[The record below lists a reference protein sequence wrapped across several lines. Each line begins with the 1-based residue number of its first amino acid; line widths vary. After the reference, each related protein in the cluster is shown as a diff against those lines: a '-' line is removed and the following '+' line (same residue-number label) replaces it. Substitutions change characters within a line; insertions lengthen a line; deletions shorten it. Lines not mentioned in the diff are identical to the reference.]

1 MRPCALLPV
10 LAAMMAASTAA
21 YAQTAD
27 TAPPVDSILVT
38 ATRLP
43 TNTDD
48 VAAGVD
54 VIDAATIQQR
64 GYTTLVDALSA
75 VAGLQI
81 VQSGGPGSVASVF
94 IRGADS
100 DQVQVLVDGV
110 PVNDPSDPG
119 GSYNFGVETLS
130 NVARIEVVR
139 GPMSAVYGSGAIGG
153 VINIITTQPATTP
166 HADFTIAGGVPA
178 QLLGQADLSGRSG
191 AFDYN
196 LSAETFSDKG
206 FDDTPRRETAVY
218 TGERDGTRC
227 DLGSL
232 DLGYTPIE
240 DTRLFFDL
248 RGRSSVY
255 GYDDVGYPAFD
266 DPDET
271 GRDNDTFARA
281 GLQSTLLG
289 GAWSTGLL
297 IAGDQN
303 YRHYVNLLDAN
314 DPNQAQENSRYIGK
328 RLDLQWNNT
337 IRLPNA
343 GIGTDNALSAGY
355 EHSND
360 TAIER
365 LNSAYFGS
373 PYLANVTASDNRDS
387 GYLGAQTTLAKQLAL
402 TANIRDE
409 SIGGVGSAFTW
420 RAGGSYAIPQLASH
434 LKASYGTA
442 FLAPSLYDRYG
453 VDSDGYLGNPS
464 LRPESSR
471 GYEIGWV
478 TDLAPTASIAATYF
492 HTNLRNLI
500 ETQFVP
506 VYTTV
511 NVEAARLE
519 GVETTVHYRPVPW
532 LTADLTYTY
541 TDARNTQTGQLLPRR
556 PYNTASAT
564 LTLHPIPALSIVP
577 QILLIG
583 PDLDALVNDQ
593 GYPIGDGLKRG
604 GVLLNL
610 NATYQ
615 FSPAWRLFAW
625 ARNITDSHYEP
636 ASGYA
641 GPGASFVA
649 GIRAAY

>member
-1 MRPCALLPV
+1 MRIRALVPTLV
-10 LAAMMAASTAA
+10 LIATAA
-21 YAQTAD
+21 HAQNAD
-27 TAPPVDSILVT
+27 TAPPTDSILVT

-43 TNTDD
+43 TTTEDI
-48 VAAGVD
+48 AAGVT
-54 VIDAATIQQR
+54 VIDAATLQQR
-64 GYTTLVDALSA
+64 GDTTLADALSA
-75 VAGLQI
+75 VPGLQI
-81 VQSGGPGSVASVF
+81 VQAGGPGSVASVF

-100 DQVQVLVDGV
+100 DQVQVLIDGV

-119 GSYNFGVETLS
+119 GSYNFGEETLAG
-130 NVARIEVVR
+130 VARIEVVR

-166 HADFTIAGGVPA
+166 HADVTIAGGIPA
-178 QLLGQADLSGRSG
+178 QLLGQADLSGRTG
-191 AFDYN
+191 AFDYS
-196 LSAETFSDKG
+196 LSAQTFSTKG
-206 FDDTPRRETAVY
+206 FDQTPQRETAVY
-218 TGERDGTRC
+218 TGERDGYRTE
-227 DLGSL
+227 LGAI
-232 DLGYTPIE
+232 DLGYTPIQ

-248 RGRSSVY
+248 RGRGSVY
-255 GYDDVGYPAFD
+255 GYDDADYPAFD

-271 GRDNDTFARA
+271 GRDNDAFVRA
-281 GLQSTLLG
+281 GVQSTLLG

-343 GIGTDNALSAGY
+343 GIATNTALTAGF

-365 LNSAYFGS
+365 LNSAYFGY
-373 PYLANVTASDNRDS
+373 PYLANVTASDNRES
-387 GYLGAQTTLAKQLAL
+387 GYAGAQTTLANRLAL
-402 TANIRDE
+402 TINLRDE
-409 SIGGVGSAFTW
+409 SVSGVGGAFTW
-420 RAGGSYAIPQLASH
+420 RAGGSFALPQLGSH
-434 LKASYGTA
+434 IKASYGTA

-453 VDSDGYLGNPS
+453 VDSAGYIGNPA
-464 LRPESSR
+464 LRPESSH

-478 TDLAPTASIAATYF
+478 TDLAPAASIAATYF

-500 ETQFVP
+500 ETEFYP
-506 VYTTV
+506 VYTSV
-511 NVEAARLE
+511 NVAAARLE
-519 GVETTVHYRPVPW
+519 GVETSLNFRLAPW
-532 LTADLTYTY
+532 LAADLTYTY
-541 TDARNTQTGQLLPRR
+541 TDARNTQTGQLLLRR

-564 LTLHPIPALSIVP
+564 LTLNPIPALTIVP
-577 QILLIG
+577 QLLLIG
-583 PDLDALVNDQ
+583 PDIDALYNNE
-593 GYPIGDGLKRG
+593 GYFTADGQKRG

-615 FSPAWRLFAW
+615 LTRGWRLFAW
-625 ARNITDSHYEP
+625 AKNIADSHYEP

-641 GPGASFVA
+641 APGTSVLA
-649 GIRAAY
+649 GIRASY